1 MSPRSMWSKGV
12 ENRTTISVPLN
23 QMIKEDITVFQL
35 DFQTRDFRQK
45 SMTKYVFAINA
56 IIDAR
61 FSMINS
67 RLKKLKMIARPCP
80 VNHPASNID
89 WRVNNCF

>member
-1 MSPRSMWSKGV
+1 MWSKGV

-23 QMIKEDITVFQL
+23 QMIKEDTTAFQL
-35 DFQTRDFRQK
+35 DFQTRNFRQK
-45 SMTKYVFAINA
+45 SMTKYMFAIKA
-56 IIDAR
+56 IIDAK

-67 RLKKLKMIARPCP
+67 RLKKLQMIAGPCP
-80 VNHPASNID
+80 VNQPASNID